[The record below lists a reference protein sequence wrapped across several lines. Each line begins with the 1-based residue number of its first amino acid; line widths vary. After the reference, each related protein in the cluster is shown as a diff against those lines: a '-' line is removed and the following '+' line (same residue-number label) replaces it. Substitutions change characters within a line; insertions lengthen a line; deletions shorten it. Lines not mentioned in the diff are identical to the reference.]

1 MLRQTQISLKF
12 YFKDLRYR
20 DAFLLFIIIGPPA
33 RWPEGSYELTVCPF
47 VFPSFFP
54 SLRKF
59 SLDWLISFFETQHD
73 VSGPCAVR
81 GRARFFEKNL
91 FARKMG
97 FLKVIGKFSH

>member
-47 VFPSFFP
+47 VLPSFFP

-59 SLDWLISFFETQHD
+59 SLDWLISFFLKLSMVLVVHVLCVAEPD
-73 VSGPCAVR
+73 
-81 GRARFFEKNL
+81 
-91 FARKMG
+91 
-97 FLKVIGKFSH
+97 FLKKIFLPEKWVF